1 MPVNASIGFRRPVP
15 TAKWY
20 VALTNE
26 SLEDSSVLA
35 RRIAEKIPARASVL
49 EVAPGPGHFAI
60 ELAKR
65 GDYKIAG
72 LDQNETS
79 VETARANAA
88 AAGVQIDF
96 RRGDGSN
103 MPFSNESFDFLVC
116 RAALRNFADPQG
128 ALAEMHRVL
137 KPGGRALI
145 FDLRRFASQAAAARA
160 ENETRSVVSG
170 IAAKLPFQFMQLK
183 RAYTKSELEEFIAE
197 IEFHDVELPEGL
209 TELAAA

>member
-1 MPVNASIGFRRPVP
+1 MPANAPIGFRRPVP

-26 SLEDSSVLA
+26 SLQDSSVLA

-49 EVAPGPGHFAI
+49 EVAAGPGHFAI

-79 VETARANAA
+79 VEAARANAA

-96 RRGDGSN
+96 RRGNGSN
-103 MPFSNESFDFLVC
+103 MPFGDESFDFILC
-116 RAALRNFADPQG
+116 RAALENFADPQG

-137 KPGGRALI
+137 KSGGRALI
-145 FDLRRFASQAAAARA
+145 FDLREPASQAAAGRA
-160 ENETRSVVSG
+160 ENGSLSVPSG
-170 IAAKLPFQFMQLK
+170 IAAKLPFRFMQLK

-197 IEFHDVELPEGL
+197 MEFHDLELPAGL
-209 TELAAA
+209 SELAAA